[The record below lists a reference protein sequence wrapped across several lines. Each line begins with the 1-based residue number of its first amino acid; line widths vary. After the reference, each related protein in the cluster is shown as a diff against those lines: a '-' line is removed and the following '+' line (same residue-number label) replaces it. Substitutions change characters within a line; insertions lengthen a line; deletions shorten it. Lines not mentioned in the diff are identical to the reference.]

1 HVHFDLLDVL
11 TSEDP
16 AALEPVE
23 VVQPALW
30 AVMVA
35 LTRWWEH
42 HGVRPDAVIG
52 HSQGEIAAAH
62 VAGALSL
69 EDAARVVAQRSQ
81 ALTALAGT
89 GGMLSVALDEA
100 GAEGLFKDC
109 GVSGDVSVAAV
120 NGPSAVVVAGPAGAL
135 DAVQEH
141 CARNEIRHRRIPV
154 TYASHTPLVQ
164 PLEADLAARL
174 EGVEPRAA

>member
-1 HVHFDLLDVL
+1 
-11 TSEDP
+11 
-16 AALEPVE
+16 
-23 VVQPALW
+23 PALW

-100 GAEGLFKDC
+100 GAEALLGAC
-109 GVSGDVSVAAV
+109 GVAGEVSVAAY
-120 NGPSAVVVAGPAGAL
+120 NGPAAVVVAGPAGAL

-141 CARNEIRHRRIPV
+141 CVRNDVRHRRIPV